1 MTRTTRFGTL
11 LAAALIAAPM
21 FASCA
26 SQQYQTAL
34 DERDAENR
42 ALREDNAQLKGQLRD
57 ARYQNESLEAA
68 LAEANARLLAEPEVE
83 SRPRDA
89 ELEGLGV
96 GVGTRDGNVVYTLP
110 QEITFASGK
119 ADLTAGGKK
128 ALDAVAQRLRSE
140 FPEAEYYVEGHTD
153 SDPIRKS
160 GFASNRDLSVA
171 RAMAVLR
178 YLVDS
183 AGIKDGQCAV
193 LGWGEYRP
201 VSGND
206 SASGK
211 ARNRRVEITVKR

>member
-1 MTRTTRFGTL
+1 MTRYTRFGTL
-11 LAAALIAAPM
+11 LAAALCAAPM

-68 LAEANARLLAEPEVE
+68 LAEANARLLAEPETE

-119 ADLTAGGKK
+119 ADLTSGGKR
-128 ALDAVAQRLRSE
+128 ALDAVAQRLRAE
-140 FPEAEYYVEGHTD
+140 FTDAEYYIEGHTD
-153 SDPIRKS
+153 TDPIRKS
-160 GFASNRDLSVA
+160 SFDSNRDLSVA

-183 AGIKDGQCAV
+183 AGIKDGQCALV
-193 LGWGEYRP
+193 AWGEYRP
-201 VSGND
+201 LTGND
-206 SASGK
+206 SAANK